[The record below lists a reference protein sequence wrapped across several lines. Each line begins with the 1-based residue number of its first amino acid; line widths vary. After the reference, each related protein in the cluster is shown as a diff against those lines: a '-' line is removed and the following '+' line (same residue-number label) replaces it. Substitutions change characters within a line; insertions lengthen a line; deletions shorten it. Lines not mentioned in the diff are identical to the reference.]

1 MKMARRITT
10 ALFLLTLISLSCFG
24 QTGSTKR
31 EPPQLTV
38 IEGDTFAIVP
48 IADLKLANG
57 IFVKEGMYKMA
68 SDSLQSLVYVYKDKV
83 AVKEAQITTLQE
95 NVANYKKVADLCDVE
110 KASLQAALEKEKKDY
125 KRYRLKT
132 TIVGILGSVL
142 LGIVTALAI
151 R

>member
-1 MKMARRITT
+1 
-10 ALFLLTLISLSCFG
+10 
-24 QTGSTKR
+24 
-31 EPPQLTV
+31 
-38 IEGDTFAIVP
+38 VP